1 MTLLGII
8 WNPEDTLF
16 TLGPIQ
22 IKYYNSLWIAAF
34 ILGWNLMKNVFKKE
48 NKPTEKLD
56 SLFVY
61 TVLSIMLGARL
72 GHVFFY
78 DWAYYQNHLVEIL
91 LPIREQ
97 NNSSLFG
104 IINGYAFTGF
114 AGLASHGAALAAVIG
129 LYLFS
134 KKEKDISFLWLVDR
148 IALPSAIGGAFVRL
162 GNFFNSEING
172 KVVDE
177 SFIFATK
184 FVRDHSDM
192 SAYQALQTTGQPS
205 VSRAYAALV
214 NDPAYA
220 DILAQIPYR
229 HPAQLYE
236 AFAYALLFVIM
247 YYVLYPKAELRNK
260 PGFLFGTWLVGIF
273 SARFIIEFFKKSQG
287 GFEESLGLLTTG
299 QWLSIIPVLLGTYLM
314 IRKVKA

>member
-1 MTLLGII
+1 
-8 WNPEDTLF
+8 
-16 TLGPIQ
+16 
-22 IKYYNSLWIAAF
+22 
-34 ILGWNLMKNVFKKE
+34 
-48 NKPTEKLD
+48 
-56 SLFVY
+56 
-61 TVLSIMLGARL
+61 
-72 GHVFFY
+72 VFFY
-78 DWAYYQNHLVEIL
+78 DWAYYQVHLIEIL

-104 IINGYAFTGF
+104 IINGYTFTGF

-129 LYLFS
+129 LYFFS
-134 KKEKDISFLWLVDR
+134 RKEKKIPFLWLVDR
-148 IALPSAIGGAFVRL
+148 IAIPSAIGGAFVRL

-177 SFIFATK
+177 NFIFATK

-192 SAYQALQTTGQPS
+192 SAYQVLQTTGKSS
-205 VSRAYAALV
+205 VGSAYDALV

-247 YYVLYPKAELRNK
+247 YYVFYPKAELRNK

-273 SARFIIEFFKKSQG
+273 TARFIIEFFKKSQG

-299 QWLSIIPVLLGTYLM
+299 QWLSITPMLLGTYLM
-314 IRKVKA
+314 IRRVKA